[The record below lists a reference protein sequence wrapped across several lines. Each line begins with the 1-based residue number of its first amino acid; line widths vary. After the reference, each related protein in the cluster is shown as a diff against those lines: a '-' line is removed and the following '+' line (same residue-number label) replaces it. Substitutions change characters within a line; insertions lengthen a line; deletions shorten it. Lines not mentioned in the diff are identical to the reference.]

1 MNSKLPSI
9 LLFLCLIT
17 AAPAYSQQLSAA
29 KGTSVG
35 EVSLVLG
42 KAYRIDSYG
51 KRTRIERGSKIS
63 VLDRITTESN
73 GHVHIRFIDAALV
86 SVRPNS
92 ELEIVR
98 YEYDATNPDLSAVKF
113 NLEEGVTRSIS
124 GDAARSARDR
134 FRLNT
139 PIAAIGVRGTDFV
152 VNADSDMTR
161 ALVNEGIIVMAPYS
175 DACSFD
181 ALGPCATNALELE
194 GSSPQLVAMD
204 ENAPLPRLLPPQ
216 NIRNPDMMQEEVQQ
230 AIANTE
236 QSVESEANQ
245 TTSNV
250 VLLEGATNRTVT
262 NDAENAAV
270 AALTPADFTPSSQL
284 TLSDVGE
291 RQLVWGRYADFGLDS
306 EPLALAFSEASDGR
320 AITVGNL
327 QYGLFRAEDGPKRV
341 AENLGIVGF
350 QLDSAQ
356 AVYNSDTG
364 VVAMQVNGGS
374 LDINFQNNQF
384 NTALNLSHE
393 LTGTIDFSASGSV
406 LDGGFLRAIEETQRV
421 TGAVSLDGSEAGYL
435 FERNLENGNVSGL
448 TLWDAT
454 Q

>member
-17 AAPAYSQQLSAA
+17 AAQAYSQQLSAA
-29 KGTSVG
+29 NSASVG